1 MSISPQLHNPSIPIE
16 ESMHVSFRE
25 VKEESYRALR
35 KAGLNWGQA
44 QASGRIAGVM
54 EALWGSG
61 VGQILSDIKPRI
73 TSRKVSL
80 KTTKSFIRLNTR
92 GQSKVL
98 GSLAAMAVLE
108 ANSLPIV
115 VRGTPFGPELAAAL
129 WDMNSASHHSVI
141 WAQNLKGTL
150 TGYCLKPDGDLL
162 ELGQAELSG
171 LFPQMNHH
179 AWWVMKSTLELQGKV
194 ILSAGARDELL
205 HAASQSGIAVNTK
218 EWTQLK
224 KKSTAFLVPE

>member
-1 MSISPQLHNPSIPIE
+1 MNNSTESLNRSIRSEQR
-16 ESMHVSFRE
+16 MHVSFRE

-35 KAGLNWGQA
+35 QAGLNWGQA
-44 QASGRIAGVM
+44 QASGRITGVV

-61 VGQILSDIKPRI
+61 VGQILSDIKPRM

-80 KTTKSFIRLNTR
+80 KTTKSLIRLNTR

-129 WDMNSASHHSVI
+129 WDMNSASHYAVL
-141 WAQNLKGTL
+141 WGQNVKGTL
-150 TGYCLKPDGDLL
+150 TAYCQKPDGDLI
-162 ELGQAELSG
+162 ELGQSELSVF
-171 LFPQMNHH
+171 FPQLKNHD
-179 AWWVMKSTLELQGKV
+179 WWVMKSTAEFHGNV
-194 ILSAGARDELL
+194 ILSAETRNELL
-205 HAASQSGIAVNTK
+205 HAASQRGIAVNTK
-218 EWTQLK
+218 EWAQLK